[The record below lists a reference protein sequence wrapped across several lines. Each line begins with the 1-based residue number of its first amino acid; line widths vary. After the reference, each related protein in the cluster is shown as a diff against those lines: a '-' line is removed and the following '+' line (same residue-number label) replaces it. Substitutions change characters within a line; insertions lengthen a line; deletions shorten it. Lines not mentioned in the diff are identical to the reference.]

1 MKRRTVLVCTG
12 TRPEVIK
19 LAPVYHALAACG
31 IDAQVLHT
39 GQHGPVVNPLFHF
52 FRISPH
58 WKFRLAHA
66 EFDASWLE
74 TEFDVK
80 PRQRFP
86 EHISESSLSRLA
98 AQILRRVDPVIHV
111 SRPDAV
117 LVQGDTISALMCAL
131 AAFYARVPVGHVE
144 AGLRTGG
151 PDPFP
156 EELNRRLIA
165 RIARWHFTPTRQAT
179 RNLLREGVQSGIHL
193 VGNTVVD
200 AVHQTVRMLD
210 ARSTR
215 AALLPR
221 DLTRFVDRQRQRRLL
236 VVTAHRRENWGEP
249 IRNIAGA
256 VLDIATAVPDCA
268 VVWPLHPNPQIR
280 EMVLTVLDRASS
292 RIRER
297 IHASEPLEYAPML
310 WVLRRSAMVLTDS
323 GGVQEEAATLGRPVI
338 VLRDSTER
346 PEVITSKGGV
356 LAGASRKRVRK
367 IVLDILASPERY
379 TAMCLRRNPF
389 GDGQASERIAQILA
403 EDLSIASVAPA
414 DISTKRR
421 GATRPAQDPR
431 DDGSGRTSRSRRAG
445 ALLGA
450 RRGPTFESP

>member
-1 MKRRTVLVCTG
+1 M
-12 TRPEVIK
+12 IK

-66 EFDASWLE
+66 ELDASWLE

-80 PRQRFP
+80 PRKRFP
-86 EHISESSLSRLA
+86 MHISESSLSRLA
-98 AQILRRVDPVIHV
+98 AQILQRVDAVIHV

-151 PDPFP
+151 SDPFP
-156 EELNRRLIA
+156 EEMNRRLIA
-165 RIARWHFTPTRQAT
+165 SIARWHFTPTRQAT

-200 AVHQTVRMLD
+200 AVHQTLRTLD
-210 ARSTR
+210 APGTR
-215 AALLPR
+215 AAVLPR
-221 DLTRFVDRQRQRRLL
+221 DLSRFLHRQRGRRLL
-236 VVTAHRRENWGEP
+236 VVTAHRRENWGDP

-256 VLDIATAVPDCA
+256 ILDIATAVPDCA

-280 EMVLTVLDRASS
+280 EMVLTVLDGAAI
-292 RIRER
+292 RIRQR
-297 IHASEPLEYAPML
+297 IHAAEPLEYAPML
-310 WVLRRSAMVLTDS
+310 WLLGQSAMVLTDS
-323 GGVQEEAATLGRPVI
+323 GGIQEEAATLGRPVI

-346 PEVITSKGGV
+346 PEIIKSKGGV
-356 LAGASRKRVRK
+356 LAGASRKRVAK
-367 IVLDILASPERY
+367 IALDILASPERY
-379 TAMCLRRNPF
+379 VGMCLRRNPF
-389 GDGQASERIAQILA
+389 GDGKASERIAQILA
-403 EDLSIASVAPA
+403 KDLSVASVAPA
-414 DISTKRR
+414 
-421 GATRPAQDPR
+421 G
-431 DDGSGRTSRSRRAG
+431 TSRSRRPGVIPA
-445 ALLGA
+445 A
-450 RRGPTFESP
+450 RGGPTLESP

>member
-31 IDAQVLHT
+31 IEAQVLHT

-80 PRQRFP
+80 PRHRFSR
-86 EHISESSLSRLA
+86 HISESSLSRLA
-98 AQILRRVDPVIHV
+98 AQILRRVDAVIHG
-111 SRPDAV
+111 SQPDAV

-131 AAFYARVPVGHVE
+131 AAYYNRVPVGHVE

-151 PDPFP
+151 ADPFP
-156 EELNRRLIA
+156 EEMNRRLIA
-165 RIARWHFTPTRQAT
+165 NIARWHFTPTRQAT

-200 AVHQTVRMLD
+200 AVHQNLRMLD
-210 ARSTR
+210 ARGTR
-215 AALLPR
+215 AAVLPR
-221 DLTRFVDRQRQRRLL
+221 DLSRFLDRQRGRRLL

-256 VLDIATAVPDCA
+256 ILDIATAAPDCA
-268 VVWPLHPNPQIR
+268 VVWPLHPNPNIR
-280 EMVLTVLDRASS
+280 EMVLTVLDRAAS
-292 RIRER
+292 RIRHR
-297 IHASEPLEYAPML
+297 IHAAEPLEYAPML
-310 WVLRRSAMVLTDS
+310 WVLRQSAMVLTDS
-323 GGVQEEAATLGRPVI
+323 GGIQEEAATLGRPVI

-346 PEVITSKGGV
+346 PEIIRLKGGV
-356 LAGASRKRVRK
+356 LAGASRKRVAK
-367 IVLDILASPERY
+367 IALDILGSPERY
-379 TAMCLRRNPF
+379 ASMCLHRNPF
-389 GDGQASERIAQILA
+389 GDGKASERIARILA
-403 EDLSIASVAPA
+403 KGLSMASAAPA
-414 DISTKRR
+414 
-421 GATRPAQDPR
+421 
-431 DDGSGRTSRSRRAG
+431 RTSRSRRSGVIPA
-445 ALLGA
+445 A
-450 RRGPTFESP
+450 RDGPTLESP